1 MNTTNERQAL
11 QAKRIDFQKQIITHQ
26 VWSSCL
32 NCEEWDKKQ
41 ELCGLFK
48 AKPPLEVV
56 VHGCPQWYGEIP
68 F

>member
-1 MNTTNERQAL
+1 MNTNEQRAL

-32 NCEEWDKKQ
+32 NCEEWDK
-41 ELCGLFK
+41 EAEHCGQFR
-48 AKPPLEVV
+48 AKPPLEVI
-56 VHGCPQWYGEIP
+56 VHGCLQWYGEIP

>member
-1 MNTTNERQAL
+1 MDTTNERQAL
-11 QAKRIDFQKQIITHQ
+11 QAKRIDFQKQIVTQQ

-32 NCEEWDKKQ
+32 NCEEWDKKVEQ
-41 ELCGLFK
+41 CGHFK

-56 VHGCPQWYGEIP
+56 VHGCSLWYGEIP

>member
-1 MNTTNERQAL
+1 MNTNERQAL
-11 QAKRIDFQKQIITHQ
+11 QAKRIDFQKQIIVQQ

-32 NCEEWDKKQ
+32 NCEEWDKET
-41 ELCGLFK
+41 ELCGQFK
-48 AKPPLEVV
+48 AKPPLEVI